1 MSRFRNIRKTFTGT
15 RDNYVW
21 TSQKK
26 KKQGKRL
33 QSSHISQNSSYN
45 IISHSRNL
53 SHIMERTSLI
63 AVYVFFIVLDIV
75 V

>member
-1 MSRFRNIRKTFTGT
+1 MDKSKEKKTRETFTKFI
-15 RDNYVW
+15 RI
-21 TSQKK
+21 
-26 KKQGKRL
+26 L
-33 QSSHISQNSSYN
+33 QFFNIISR

>member
-1 MSRFRNIRKTFTGT
+1 MDKSKEKN
-15 RDNYVW
+15 
-21 TSQKK
+21 
-26 KKQGKRL
+26 QGNRL

-75 V
+75 VYRGVCHCILILKYKQLYK